1 MSKYTTLAKL
11 GQQKESYKIE
21 KEEQEYFDNQP
32 IPEIQTLEE
41 KNQLIRSKKVCIV
54 DVYASWCGPCQIT
67 APLFQKLA
75 MKYKDHFCT
84 FAKENVELRLSPNV
98 TVIPTFQFYLNGNF
112 HSIIT
117 GADMNMI
124 ENKIIELTNF

>member
-1 MSKYTTLAKL
+1 MYKTLSTL
-11 GQQKESYKIE
+11 GQIDSGKKSISEQQQKEH
-21 KEEQEYFDNQP
+21 FDNQP

-41 KNQLIRSKKVCIV
+41 KNQLIHSRKVCVI

-67 APLFQKLA
+67 GPLFEKLA
-75 MKYKDHFCT
+75 MKYKDQFCT

-98 TVIPTFQFYLNGNF
+98 TVIPTFQFYLNGSFN
-112 HSIIT
+112 SIIT

-124 ENKIIELTNF
+124 EKRIVELIQS